1 MAYPINT
8 FTSCPADCDDV
19 VLMPAVPVEQDCTS
33 YPRYLSELGD
43 LIIRWTGATDPFA
56 AFATTPTYVAASIDN
71 ANADNTKSKRLSIV
85 GNVAVPSA
93 EDVPYPKQLTK
104 KGKKLFT
111 GRFDV
116 YQLDDG
122 TYSMLQLMDC
132 GATNFTFYYTD
143 EHWVYGK
150 QGGIVPASVSVEY
163 PQNAGANNYA
173 VATIVITWYGDTI
186 PDRRIN
192 PLT

>member
-1 MAYPINT
+1 MAYPINY
-8 FTSCPADCDDV
+8 FTACPEDCDEV
-19 VLMPAVPVEQDCTS
+19 VLMPAIPVNQDCTS
-33 YPRYLSELGD
+33 YKRYRSQLGD

-56 AFATTPTYVAASIDN
+56 AFATTPTYVADSIDN
-71 ANADNTKSKRLSIV
+71 TNADNTKSKRLAVV
-85 GNVAVPSA
+85 GSVGVPSST
-93 EDVPYPKQLTK
+93 DIPYPKFLNK
-104 KGKKLFT
+104 KDDKTFE

-122 TYSMLQLMDC
+122 TYSMLQLLDC

-143 EHWVYGK
+143 EHWVYGI
-150 QGGIVPASVSVEY
+150 QGGIKPTSVSVEY
-163 PQNAGANNYA
+163 PQASGDGLA
-173 VATIVITWYGDTI
+173 VATIIITWKADTI